1 MAELTI
7 KIPDPIFEN
16 VKRRAEQVGNTPEA
30 LIAVNTILV
39 FGPAIYKSEKWL
51 KNQSNPD
58 DNSQPW
64 D

>member
-1 MAELTI
+1 MAEVTI
-7 KIPDPIFEN
+7 QIPDPIFEN

-39 FGPAIYKSEKWL
+39 YGPAVYKSEKWL
-51 KNQSNPD
+51 KNSANPE
-58 DNSQPW
+58 DNTQPW